1 MTHHD
6 DRKKHTRRTILK
18 TGLAAGA
25 AAALPQTSAKAGA
38 ATPAPANA
46 GPAAGA
52 VGIAEGPLPG
62 RNTPA
67 TLEGSS
73 SKARPA
79 QRLGIDIHAHYYPP
93 DYLEVLGTDGAAF
106 GGEYRTTPQGYFM
119 RGGGFAGGPFPAKF
133 TDLKLRLAE
142 MDEQGVQMHA
152 LSLTR
157 PMPYFGSPDFQ
168 LKLARAFNDGAS
180 EAHRQ
185 YPDRFVGLMALPM
198 DRDRAIEELN
208 RAAQLPGI
216 RGVYYGCNVEGRD
229 FSDPQFLPIFK
240 RIEALNLP
248 VFLHPN
254 GGIGGPRFPP
264 YYLGN
269 IRGNPFDTTIA
280 ACY

>member
-1 MTHHD
+1 MAHHD
-6 DRKKHTRRTILK
+6 DRGKKHTRRTVLK
-18 TGLAAGA
+18 IGLAAAAGA
-25 AAALPQTSAKAGA
+25 AASGLTQSAIAQTPSAPA
-38 ATPAPANA
+38 AANA

-62 RNTPA
+62 RSTPR

-73 SKARPA
+73 SKARPR
-79 QRLGIDIHAHYYPP
+79 QRLGIDIHAHYYPQA
-93 DYLEVLGTDGAAF
+93 YLDVLGTDGAAF
-106 GGEYRTTPQGYFM
+106 GGEYRTTPAGYFM

-168 LKLARAFNDGAS
+168 LKLARAFNDSAS

-198 DRDRAIEELN
+198 
-208 RAAQLPGI
+208 G
-216 RGVYYGCNVEGRD
+216 
-229 FSDPQFLPIFK
+229 
-240 RIEALNLP
+240 
-248 VFLHPN
+248 
-254 GGIGGPRFPP
+254 
-264 YYLGN
+264 
-269 IRGNPFDTTIA
+269 
-280 ACY
+280 